1 MQIGC
6 PPTEVERGEVAV
18 KQAKNTD
25 VRGQGSKRQFILI
38 KVRFFDT
45 CRLSYFASFLLLR
58 PSKSPSLPTFF
69 LFCLPSIFLSF
80 ILFLPAFFHP
90 STRPSHPP
98 SRLSFFPIHLSS
110 HLHQPAFIP
119 FVVSSSPFFLIHA
132 IPPPTLPSFLLSGHP
147 LISRLS
153 FCVCPSFI
161 HSSPPPSYSF
171 LTTSPLSFY
180 ANLHPSKLPSFYT
193 LWPLSTINQTSFLHL
208 SFHLSVSSHPCTHSF
223 LPSFLSHHSLTSCPS
238 FLPSSISPFLS
249 SACPFIPFFH
259 PLRKWSLASC
269 GC

>member
-1 MQIGC
+1 M
-6 PPTEVERGEVAV
+6 PA
-18 KQAKNTD
+18 D
-25 VRGQGSKRQFILI
+25 
-38 KVRFFDT
+38 
-45 CRLSYFASFLLLR
+45 
-58 PSKSPSLPTFF
+58 
-69 LFCLPSIFLSF
+69 
-80 ILFLPAFFHP
+80 FLPAFETIQVTIPPDLLTFLP
-90 STRPSHPP
+90 SIH
-98 SRLSFFPIHLSS
+98 LSFLHSFSTCLLPSFHTSKSSPFPTFLFSNSSFLLSS

-208 SFHLSVSSHPCTHSF
+208 SFRLSVSSHPCTHSF